1 MAINIV
7 TVKSIMTRMSQV
19 FNNEHDKPIQD
30 SSIVPELEVKF
41 SQNIFGNGEGISLDN
56 DG

>member
-1 MAINIV
+1 
-7 TVKSIMTRMSQV
+7 MSQV